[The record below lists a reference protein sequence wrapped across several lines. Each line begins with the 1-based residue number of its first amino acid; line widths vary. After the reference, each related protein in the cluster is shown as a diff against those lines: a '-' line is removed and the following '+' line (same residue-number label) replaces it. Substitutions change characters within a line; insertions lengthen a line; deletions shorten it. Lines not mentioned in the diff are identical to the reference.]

1 MNGDVREN
9 DRYYVVFRLAV
20 RRGDSRLSRLP
31 QRTNGDTA
39 ERTEEILVAATT
51 LQIGALLR
59 AKDVTWQQIGGD
71 AGLGQIA
78 RPRTAAGSPN
88 LELDQQDA
96 PKCMGPRCVRASWL
110 ASRSVAAPL

>member
-1 MNGDVREN
+1 MLFFVSLC
-9 DRYYVVFRLAV
+9 VVVILAL
-20 RRGDSRLSRLP
+20 RALP
-31 QRTNGDTA
+31 QHTNGDTA
-39 ERTEEILVAATT
+39 ETTQEILVAATM
-51 LQIGALLR
+51 LQLGTLLR

-96 PKCMGPRCVRASWL
+96 PKCMGPRCVTASWL
-110 ASRSVAAPL
+110 ASRSVAALL